1 MIRTHALISAW
12 LTGFLACVLA
22 GHAQGDENRAGVD
35 YWIGIDKEVMTTES
49 GLEYKVLVMGKGRK
63 PSLRSEVEVHYRGL
77 LENGAVFDT
86 SYNSDEPVK
95 FRLRNVIDGWQEGIQ
110 LMPEGSVFVFR
121 IPPELAYGDRS
132 AGVIP
137 PNATLIFEIEL
148 YDSR

>member
-1 MIRTHALISAW
+1 
-12 LTGFLACVLA
+12 
-22 GHAQGDENRAGVD
+22 
-35 YWIGIDKEVMTTES
+35 MTTAS
-49 GLEYKVLVMGKGRK
+49 GLEYKVLVMGEGRK

-77 LENGAVFDT
+77 LENGVVFDT
-86 SYNSDEPVK
+86 SYNHDEPVK
-95 FRLRNVIDGWQEGIQ
+95 FRLRSVIVGWQEGIQ

-121 IPPELAYGDRS
+121 IPPELAYGDRG